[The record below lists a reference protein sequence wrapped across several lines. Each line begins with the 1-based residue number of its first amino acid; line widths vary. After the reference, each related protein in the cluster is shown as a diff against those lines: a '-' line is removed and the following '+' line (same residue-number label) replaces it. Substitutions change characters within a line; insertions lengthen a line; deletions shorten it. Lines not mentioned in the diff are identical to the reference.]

1 MQLLGWTFV
10 GSMSGPE
17 HELSYSPELSGS
29 WAQHLHAKDAL
40 LFKRIR
46 NQTMLG
52 VEMLGAELR
61 QTVDNALRQQLA
73 AYDNQHQ
80 AQLDAAMRVLVPL
93 LREQAALGTHR
104 VSIDVSDYLVGTP
117 ACRRPNVVVSAWRS
131 TFKEAVAGAG
141 SGSGSGARTYVPQT
155 DPYNENKV
163 FPDQKLASATPPSI
177 TVALPQGD
185 ADALLFITNSTTRAL
200 QCPNSWHPYNGYHH
214 FSDKTLMMRLIAK
227 LHQRGLEVG
236 TKFKA
241 GEVCGN
247 TRNVGARTQIIISLR
262 SGPKPNYFLFT

>member
-61 QTVDNALRQQLA
+61 QTVDSALRQQLA

-104 VSIDVSDYLVGTP
+104 VSIDVNDYLVGTT
-117 ACRRPNVVVSAWRS
+117 ACSRPNVVVSAWRS

-155 DPYNENKV
+155 DPYNEKKV
-163 FPDQKLASATPPSI
+163 FPDQIVHSSASATPSWPASI
-177 TVALPQGD
+177 TVPLPQGD
-185 ADALLFITNSTTRAL
+185 ADALLFITIDQIVQNSYTYWKDR
-200 QCPNSWHPYNGYHH
+200 SH
-214 FSDKTLMMRLIAK
+214 
-227 LHQRGLEVG
+227 
-236 TKFKA
+236 
-241 GEVCGN
+241 
-247 TRNVGARTQIIISLR
+247 NVYII
-262 SGPKPNYFLFT
+262 